1 MDLLKRLFGGKSAGS
16 QDSSARYYY
25 VKGKKC
31 GAITR
36 LRLDMRN
43 DLSRDDDDNFYVRKV
58 AVDNK
63 CYGQVE
69 IELTFDANHKELS
82 RNITGGEFVTQEDW
96 AAWERAQTTAS

>member
-1 MDLLKRLFGGKSAGS
+1 MEFLKKLFGGGKSAS
-16 QDSSARYYY
+16 DDTSAIFLY

-36 LRLDMRN
+36 LRIDIRN
-43 DLSRDDDDNFYVRKV
+43 DLSLDDNDQYYVRKV

-69 IELTFDANHKELS
+69 VELWFDANKREVN
-82 RNITGGEFVTQEDW
+82 RQVTGGTLVGEEEWQ
-96 AAWERAQTTAS
+96 ASQQSA